1 MDNTTENIIKTIT
14 RILYKYPSL
23 NEINFIEKLEIINK
37 KINEENL
44 FLNNNNNELEDKYKY
59 CKITNSK
66 YYYKN
71 LELKEQIKYYTDII
85 SIIKIKY
92 KKELDINK
100 LLTNNIKT
108 LESKIDSQNEIIKQ
122 LSNNIEENTTL
133 KKELDINKQLSNN
146 VEILE
151 NKITSQNET
160 IKQLSNNVEILENKI
175 TSQNETIKQLS
186 INVDSSEKKIKIVLD
201 KNIILKNEIE
211 KIKMENIELELVI
224 RKYKKNKIHN
234 TDNITDTNYINDTEY
249 TDDTDDT
256 NDTDN
261 TDDTDYTD
269 DTYVEP
275 NNTKYFIKHKTLKQK
290 TAFDF
295 FDREI
300 EKAKEKELEGH
311 NTKYDEIRQTYNNID
326 YNTDYR
332 VDLLHNSS
340 KLKQKEQRKY
350 YNDRQYKPD
359 EIDIKPDE
367 IDIKPAEIDI
377 KPDEIDIKPAEI
389 DIKPAEIKKVRIDN
403 SIIIQEAK
411 NEIQN
416 NKIIIG
422 GSNKN
427 KQYELYDIEGDIK
440 MCIKNELT
448 TLTEQDINRNDIQ
461 AIKKI
466 YSRKTTRRH
475 RANKK

>member
-133 KKELDINKQLSNN
+133 KKELDIN
-146 VEILE
+146 
-151 NKITSQNET
+151 
-160 IKQLSNNVEILENKI
+160 KQLSNNVEILENKI

-377 KPDEIDIKPAEI
+377 KP
-389 DIKPAEIKKVRIDN
+389 AEIKKVRIDN